1 MNYKQVAENILKHV
15 GGKENISGLEHCSTR
30 LRFTLLDDSIV
41 DQEVLE
47 SVDGVLKVIINSQCQ
62 VVIGNEVNEV
72 YDELLTLLGG
82 EVKNTN
88 TPGTK
93 KKPIDVVLDY
103 LISIFQ
109 PLVPA
114 IAGAGIL
121 KSILLV
127 AAMTPLLDAEGN
139 TYQVMM
145 NAADAA
151 LYFLPVLVAFTT
163 AKKLRV
169 NELVAVTIVSMTIL
183 PNMLALIGEGTT
195 LLGFG
200 VENISYPYQVFP
212 AILIVFAYA
221 PVERFF
227 TKISPKPIRIF
238 FVSMMSI
245 LVMTPIALLILGPLG
260 FYIGEVITAFI
271 LTLYGH
277 FGWVAVAILAALLPF
292 MVSAGMH
299 KALAPYAISSIG
311 TSGYELLYLPASLAH
326 NISEAGMCF
335 AVALKT
341 KSEDKRSTA
350 ISAGIS
356 ASCGITEPALYGVT
370 LQSKQCMS
378 AVVMGSLISGTFI
391 GLSAIKAF
399 TVVGPG
405 IPSMTMFVD
414 QADPSNF
421 IKAVIA
427 FFIALASTFIITLLI
442 YKETE
447 EETLDSE
454 SENVVVTLASNTNGE
469 SIILEEVNDEIF
481 SSKVMGDGFA
491 VIPKTGI
498 LKAPATGQVEMVF
511 ETNHALGLKL
521 ENNAELLIHIGIDTV
536 SIEEKVFD
544 SIVKVGDKVEEGE
557 ELVKFN
563 LERIKELGYD
573 PTTMFIITNSQEFE
587 TTSNGND
594 YVVKRKE
601 QDVK

>member
-1 MNYKQVAENILKHV
+1 MNYKQVAENILKNV

-30 LRFTLLDDSIV
+30 LRFTLVDDSIV
-41 DQEVLE
+41 NQEVLE

-72 YDELLTLLGG
+72 YDEVLTLLGG
-82 EVKNTN
+82 EISNTN
-88 TPGTK
+88 TSRAK
-93 KKPIDVVLDY
+93 KKPIDVMLDY

-121 KSILLV
+121 KSLLLV
-127 AAMTPLLDAEGN
+127 LAMTPVLDVEGN

-145 NAADAA
+145 NASDAA

-183 PNMLALIGEGTT
+183 PNMLSLIGEGTS

-200 VENISYPYQVFP
+200 VESISYPYQVFP

-245 LVMTPIALLILGPLG
+245 LIMTPIALLILGPLG
-260 FYIGEVITAFI
+260 FYIGEVVTVFI
-271 LTLYGH
+271 VTLYEH
-277 FGWVAVAILAALLPF
+277 VGWVAVAILAGLLPF

-299 KALAPYAISSIG
+299 KALAPYAISSVG
-311 TSGYELLYLPASLAH
+311 TTGYELLYLPASLAH
-326 NISEAGMCF
+326 NLSEAGMCF

-378 AVVMGSLISGTFI
+378 AVVIGSLISGSFI

-399 TVVGPG
+399 TIVGPG

-414 QADPSNF
+414 QSDPSNF

-427 FFIALASTFIITLLI
+427 FIIALASTFIITLFI
-442 YKETE
+442 YKEADEVVECESVE
-447 EETLDSE
+447 EDVTLDPD
-454 SENVVVTLASNTNGE
+454 LNGKA
-469 SIILEEVNDEIF
+469 IILEEVNDEIF
-481 SSKVMGDGFA
+481 STKVMGDGFA
-491 VIPKTGI
+491 VIPEVGQ
-498 LKAPATGQVEMVF
+498 LKAPAAGQVEMVF

-521 ENNAELLIHIGIDTV
+521 ENGAELLIHIGIDTV
-536 SIEEKVFD
+536 SIEEKVFE
-544 SIVKVGDKVEEGE
+544 SLIKVGNKIVEGQD
-557 ELVKFN
+557 LVNFN
-563 LERIKELGYD
+563 LERIIELGYD
-573 PTTMFIITNSQEFE
+573 PTTMFIVTNSQEYA
-587 TTSNGND
+587 TVSNENG
-594 YVVKRKE
+594 YVIKRKE

>member
-30 LRFTLLDDSIV
+30 LRFSLVDDSIV
-41 DQEVLE
+41 DQGVLE

-72 YDELLTLLGG
+72 YDEILTLLGG

-88 TPGTK
+88 TSGAK

-127 AAMTPLLDAEGN
+127 AAMTPLLDAEGS

-183 PNMLALIGEGTT
+183 PNMLALIGEGTS

-212 AILIVFAYA
+212 AILIVFAYS
-221 PVERFF
+221 PIERFF

-260 FYIGEVITAFI
+260 FYIGEIITAFI
-271 LTLYGH
+271 LALYGN
-277 FGWVAVAILAALLPF
+277 FGWVAVAILAALLPL

-299 KALAPYAISSIG
+299 KALAPYAISSVG
-311 TSGYELLYLPASLAH
+311 TTGYELLYLPASLAH

-341 KSEDKRSTA
+341 KNEDKRSTA

-414 QADPSNF
+414 QTDPSNF

-427 FFIALASTFIITLLI
+427 FIIALASTFIITLFI
-442 YKETE
+442 YKEPE
-447 EETLDSE
+447 EVIESDLVNANVTLDS
-454 SENVVVTLASNTNGE
+454 SLNGKP
-469 SIILEEVNDEIF
+469 IILEEVNDEIF

-491 VIPKTGI
+491 VSPETGVI
-498 LKAPATGQVEMVF
+498 KAPAAGQVEMVF

-521 ENNAELLIHIGIDTV
+521 ENGAELLIHIGIDTV

-544 SIVKVGDKVEEGE
+544 SLIKVGDKIGKGQD
-557 ELVKFN
+557 LVNFN

-573 PTTMFIITNSQEFE
+573 PTTMFIVTNSQEYD
-587 TTSNGND
+587 TLSNGNAHI
-594 YVVKRKE
+594 VKRKE
-601 QDVK
+601 QYVK

>member
-15 GGKENISGLEHCSTR
+15 GGKENVSGLEHCSTR
-30 LRFTLLDDSIV
+30 LRFSLVDDSIV
-41 DQEVLE
+41 DQGVLE

-72 YDELLTLLGG
+72 YDEILTLLGG

-88 TPGTK
+88 TSGAK

-127 AAMTPLLDAEGN
+127 AAMTPLLDAEGSS
-139 TYQVMM
+139 YQVMM

-183 PNMLALIGEGTT
+183 PNMLALIGEGTS

-221 PVERFF
+221 PIERFF

-271 LTLYGH
+271 LALYGN

-299 KALAPYAISSIG
+299 KALAPYAISSVG
-311 TSGYELLYLPASLAH
+311 STGYELLYLPASLAH

-341 KSEDKRSTA
+341 KNEDKRSTA

-378 AVVMGSLISGTFI
+378 AVVIGSLISGTFI

-427 FFIALASTFIITLLI
+427 FIIALASTFIITLFI
-442 YKETE
+442 YKEPEEVVESELVETE
-447 EETLDSE
+447 VTLDS
-454 SENVVVTLASNTNGE
+454 NLNGK

-491 VIPKTGI
+491 VLPQAGI
-498 LKAPATGQVEMVF
+498 LKAPAAGQVEMVF

-521 ENNAELLIHIGIDTV
+521 ENGAELLIHIGIDTV
-536 SIEEKVFD
+536 SIEEKVFE
-544 SIVKVGDKVEEGE
+544 SLIKVGDKIDKGQD
-557 ELVKFN
+557 LVNFN

-573 PTTMFIITNSQEFE
+573 PTTMFIVTNSQEYD
-587 TTSNGND
+587 TLSNGNAHI
-594 YVVKRKE
+594 VKRKE